1 MYSIQV
7 QSAASFRG
15 ERIMETGSQGSNT
28 WRLFGHAL
36 PRTVVVYLTQSLL
49 IYIVV
54 ITSLVN
60 LTIGVEYHN
69 VWIGLMSS
77 CLGYL
82 LPSPR
87 IKKAIVVPTLES

>member
-1 MYSIQV
+1 
-7 QSAASFRG
+7 
-15 ERIMETGSQGSNT
+15 METGSEHSQGSST

-36 PRTVVVYLTQSLL
+36 PRSIVVYLTQTLL

-60 LTIGVEYHN
+60 LTTGAEFHN

-87 IKKAIVVPTLES
+87 IKKGIVVPSLES